1 MEPPDNRTRYWVIY
15 CLIFVGCM
23 VGFSLYQL
31 LYLGGWRSY
40 NWMSTLSEVSSSSI
54 GLALL
59 SAASLE
65 GVIYLVLFAPR
76 KARQLREEGRQQG
89 REEGRRQTIEEVRE
103 YNAKVIA
110 WETRKDAAQAAGQL
124 FDEPRPELPDSLKD

>member
-31 LYLGGWRSY
+31 FFLGGWRAY
-40 NWMSTLSEVSSSSI
+40 NWMSTLSDVCSSSI

-59 SAASLE
+59 SVVALE
-65 GVIYLVLFAPR
+65 GVIFLVLFAPR
-76 KARQLREEGRQQG
+76 RIRQLREEGR
-89 REEGRRQTIEEVRE
+89 RQVIEEIRE
-103 YNAKVIA
+103 YNSKLSA
-110 WETRKDAAQAAGQL
+110 WQRRKEEAQANDRP
-124 FDEPRPELPDSLKD
+124 FDEPPPDTPEYLRD